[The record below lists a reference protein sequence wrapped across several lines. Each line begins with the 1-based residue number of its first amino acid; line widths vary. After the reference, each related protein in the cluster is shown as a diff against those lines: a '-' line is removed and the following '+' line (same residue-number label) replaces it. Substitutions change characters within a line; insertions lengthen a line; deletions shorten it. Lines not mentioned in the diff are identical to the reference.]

1 MSQMLKNVSKGS
13 FYLTVESLA
22 TVISGLLYS
31 IVVLRWLGPG
41 WFGIVSLA
49 LSIVGLAS
57 VFTGNFELYLE
68 RHAAEYD
75 AKGQGLKLLRAHLW
89 ALAFKAVLGFIAG
102 AVVVAL
108 APWIEQQY
116 GYPKLELL
124 VTLLL
129 ALVVFDGF
137 SVTARATLYGLQQ
150 FSWIAALA
158 LLNHALKI
166 VLVLVLWLTGRGP
179 TSLALTLSGLAILNG
194 VLATTLAMTIA
205 WRRAFQGRSYGEVVA
220 EQPVEPLGALL
231 GDMFRYSLPLLG
243 ARAAFIS
250 GQNLSRVVLGKFFPA
265 EALGLFSFAFQTVE
279 RFVGLVYAVPS
290 SILPSLTQLV
300 SAGEHDRLRRVLD
313 KGFRLVATLAGALSF
328 LIFVFA
334 EEITRLLG
342 GERYLPAVSI
352 LRVLALVP
360 WVRTAQQP
368 LTMGFYALRRTGVVL
383 GLAVSKFLVEMGSYF
398 LLIPTIGLIGA
409 AWANLA
415 GAIVA
420 FLGALV
426 FTAVALG
433 DGGRHRWAVIAKT
446 GTFVALG
453 AVVALLLH
461 SSGWDWRVVFAV
473 KLVLLVPALALLVGV
488 FDLVTSDDLS
498 RAQAIEIRVPW
509 VSAMRDRLVRAG
521 LAFQRTVGRLRP
533 FGVGTAEGH

>member
-1 MSQMLKNVSKGS
+1 MLKNVSKGS

-22 TVISGLLYS
+22 TLVSGLLYS

-41 WFGIVSLA
+41 WFGIMSLA

-75 AKGQGLKLLRAHLW
+75 ARGQGLKLLRSHLW
-89 ALAFKAVLGFIAG
+89 ALALKAVLGFLVG
-102 AVVVAL
+102 AVVLAL
-108 APWIEQQY
+108 VPWIEQQY
-116 GYPKLELL
+116 GYPKLGLL
-124 VTLLL
+124 VTLLI

-150 FSWIAALA
+150 FSWIASLA
-158 LLNHALKI
+158 LLHHALKI
-166 VLVLVLWLTGRGP
+166 VIVLVLWQAGRGP
-179 TSLALTLSGLAILNG
+179 TSLALTISVLAILNG
-194 VLATTLAMTIA
+194 LLATSLAATIA
-205 WRRAFQGRSYGEVVA
+205 WRRAFQGRSYAQVVA
-220 EQPVEPLGALL
+220 AQPIEPLGALL
-231 GDMFRYSLPLLG
+231 GDMLRYSLPLLG

-300 SAGEHDRLRRVLD
+300 AAGERDRLQRLLD

-328 LIFVFA
+328 FIFVFA
-334 EEITRLLG
+334 EEITRVLA

-383 GLAVSKFLVEMGSYF
+383 GLALSKFLVEMGSYF
-398 LLIPTIGLIGA
+398 LLIPTVGLIGA

-415 GAIVA
+415 GAVVSFVA
-420 FLGALV
+420 ALG
-426 FTAVALG
+426 FVAASLG
-433 DGGRHRWAVIAKT
+433 DGGRHRWAVMAKT
-446 GTFVALG
+446 GAFVALG
-453 AVVALLLH
+453 ALVALLLH
-461 SSGWDWRVVFAV
+461 GSGWDWRAVFAI
-473 KLVLLVPALALLVGV
+473 KLVLLVPVLAVLVV
-488 FDLVTSDDLS
+488 VLDLVTSDDLS
-498 RAQAIEIRVPW
+498 RAQAIDIRMPW
-509 VSAMRDRLVRAG
+509 LSALRDRVVRAG
-521 LAFQRTVGRLRP
+521 LSFQRAVGRLRP
-533 FGVGTAEGH
+533 LGIGTAEGH